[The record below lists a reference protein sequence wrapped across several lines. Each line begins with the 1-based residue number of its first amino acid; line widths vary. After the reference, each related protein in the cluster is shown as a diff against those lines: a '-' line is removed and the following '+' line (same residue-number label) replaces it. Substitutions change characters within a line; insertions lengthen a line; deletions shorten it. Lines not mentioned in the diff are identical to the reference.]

1 LRRFNFKLQK
11 LLDLRESKE
20 EKIKNELAKV
30 LTIQNKER
38 IKQDELRH
46 NINEQRMIF
55 SKKIRKGGYPVNN
68 AIIFEKFVDTSYKAI
83 DAAEIKIQV
92 MEPEIQKIRDRLIEA
107 SKERKVV
114 EKLKERKLE
123 EYNYELNRE
132 LAKEN
137 DDVNQNIFNR
147 KILELN

>member
-1 LRRFNFKLQK
+1 
-11 LLDLRESKE
+11 
-20 EKIKNELAKV
+20 
-30 LTIQNKER
+30 
-38 IKQDELRH
+38 
-46 NINEQRMIF
+46 MIF